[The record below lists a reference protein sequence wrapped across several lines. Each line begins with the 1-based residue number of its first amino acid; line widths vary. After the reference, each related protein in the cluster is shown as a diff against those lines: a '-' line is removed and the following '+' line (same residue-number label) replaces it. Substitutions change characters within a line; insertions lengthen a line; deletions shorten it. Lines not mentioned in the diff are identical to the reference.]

1 MDDITPPK
9 PGSSDRFIDC
19 QEAIDS
25 RVHQIVHDAYV
36 AGWDRGEVLA
46 AIIEV
51 AENYALMLGENE
63 ALAAVLAELKSKK
76 PSDDAT

>member
-63 ALAAVLAELKSKK
+63 ALKLVLDRLKSSK
-76 PSDDAT
+76 PTDD